1 MKDKIVVR
9 RDLELQV
16 RLISLYHSLAVGGHS
31 GITTTAKSV
40 REFVILERATEAHSL
55 VC

>member
-16 RLISLYHSLAVGGHS
+16 RLISLYHSLAVGGHL
-31 GITTTAKSV
+31 GITTTTKSV
-40 REFVILERATEAHSL
+40 KEFVILERATEANSL